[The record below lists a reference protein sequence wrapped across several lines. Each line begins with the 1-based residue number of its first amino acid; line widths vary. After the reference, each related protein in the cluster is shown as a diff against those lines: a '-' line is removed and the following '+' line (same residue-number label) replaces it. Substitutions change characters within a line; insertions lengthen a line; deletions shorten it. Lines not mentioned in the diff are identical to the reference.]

1 MFSPLSLSSLGQNL
15 IGLCELVTGRRRN
28 AENGEVERGG
38 GTSGN
43 LHVRL
48 MWDESESGCSP
59 AASSDVT
66 TTTTG
71 NEEYSSVQAVYG
83 SVPSIRN
90 LDETPM
96 DNWTV
101 G

>member
-1 MFSPLSLSSLGQNL
+1 MQNL
-15 IGLCELVTGRRRN
+15 IGLYSVTGRRRN
-28 AENGEVERGG
+28 SQSVACAEGE
-38 GTSGN
+38 SGRN

-48 MWDESESGCSP
+48 MWDETESGCSP